1 MKQIDEYL
9 DSLYKEDKSKE
20 TISLKLEMKEHLLE
34 SVKELKDE
42 GYSQEQAIKIS
53 IDRFDGGVEMEDEL
67 QGIIRQAWFEKN
79 NIKNMMTSLFRNILI
94 VSVIVYV
101 GLTFYNNRLIDY
113 HTELYNKVSK
123 DLHTTIADINNPK
136 QYKNKLDNML
146 NEKYGEIKQLKI
158 YSNENNELEGNLK
171 YNYTKGNLENTLY
184 FESDNNNEFD
194 NANKLHFELG
204 IKGGLYLISD
214 KLLLLDLFVG
224 LAGFIGFIL
233 SNLDMLDKFYV
244 NRKYKESL

>member
-34 SVKELKDE
+34 SVKELKNE
-42 GYSQEQAIKIS
+42 GYSQEEAIKIS
-53 IDRFDGGVEMEDEL
+53 IDRFDGGIEMEDEL
-67 QGIIRQAWFEKN
+67 QGIIKQAWFEKD
-79 NIKNMMTSLFRNILI
+79 NIKNKMTSLFRNILI
-94 VSVIVYV
+94 VSVVVYAC
-101 GLTFYNNRLIDY
+101 LTFYNNKMIDY
-113 HTELYNKVSK
+113 HARIYDKVSK

-158 YSNENNELEGNLK
+158 YSNVNNESKENLK
-171 YNYTKGNLENTLY
+171 YNYSKGNLVDTIY
-184 FESDNNNEFD
+184 IESSNDDLD

-204 IKGGLYLISD
+204 LKGGLYLISD
-214 KLLLLDLFVG
+214 KLLLIDLFIG

-233 SNLDMLDKFYV
+233 SKLDMLDKFFV

>member
-9 DSLYKEDKSKE
+9 DNLYKEDKSKE

-42 GYSQEQAIKIS
+42 GYSQEDAIKIS

-67 QGIIRQAWFEKN
+67 QGIIKQTWFEKN
-79 NIKNMMTSLFRNILI
+79 NIKNKMTILFRNILI
-94 VSVIVYV
+94 VSVVVYAC
-101 GLTFYNNRLIDY
+101 LTFYNNKMIDY
-113 HTELYNKVSK
+113 HAQIYDKVSK
-123 DLHTTIADINNPK
+123 DLHTIIADINNPK

-158 YSNENNELEGNLK
+158 YSNENNESKENLK
-171 YNYTKGNLENTLY
+171 YNYIKGNLANTIY
-184 FESDNNNEFD
+184 FESSNDD
-194 NANKLHFELG
+194 LGNANKLHFELG
-204 IKGGLYLISD
+204 VKGGLYLISD
-214 KLLLLDLFVG
+214 KLLLIDLFVG

-233 SNLDMLDKFYV
+233 SKLDMLDKFYV
-244 NRKYKESL
+244 NGKYKESL

>member
-42 GYSQEQAIKIS
+42 GYSQEEAIEIS
-53 IDRFDGGVEMEDEL
+53 IDRFDGGIEMEDEL
-67 QGIIRQAWFEKN
+67 QGIIKQAWFEKN
-79 NIKNMMTSLFRNILI
+79 NIKNKITSFFRNILI
-94 VSVIVYV
+94 VSVVVYAC
-101 GLTFYNNRLIDY
+101 LTFYNNKMIDY
-113 HTELYNKVSK
+113 HTQIYDKVSK

-146 NEKYGEIKQLKI
+146 NEKYGEVKQLKI
-158 YSNENNELEGNLK
+158 YSNENNESKENLK
-171 YNYTKGNLENTLY
+171 YNYTKGNLADTIYLENSNDDLDNSNKLY
-184 FESDNNNEFD
+184 FEIG
-194 NANKLHFELG
+194 L
-204 IKGGLYLISD
+204 KGGLYLISD
-214 KLLLLDLFVG
+214 KLLLIDLFIG

-233 SNLDMLDKFYV
+233 SKLDMLDKFFI

>member
-42 GYSQEQAIKIS
+42 GYSQEEAIKIS
-53 IDRFDGGVEMEDEL
+53 IDRFDGGIEMEDEL
-67 QGIIRQAWFEKN
+67 QGIIKQAWFEKD
-79 NIKNMMTSLFRNILI
+79 NIKNKMTSLFRNILI
-94 VSVIVYV
+94 VSVVVYAC
-101 GLTFYNNRLIDY
+101 LTFYNNKMIDY
-113 HTELYNKVSK
+113 HTQIYDKVSK
-123 DLHTTIADINNPK
+123 DLHRTIADINNPK

-158 YSNENNELEGNLK
+158 YSNVNNESKENLK
-171 YNYTKGNLENTLY
+171 YNYSKGNLVDTIY
-184 FESDNNNEFD
+184 IESSNDDLD

-204 IKGGLYLISD
+204 LKGGLYLISD
-214 KLLLLDLFVG
+214 KLLLIDLFIG

-233 SNLDMLDKFYV
+233 SKLDMLDKFFV

>member
-9 DSLYKEDKSKE
+9 DSLYKEDNSKE
-20 TISLKLEMKEHLLE
+20 SISLKLEMKEHLLE
-34 SVKELKDE
+34 SVKDLKNE
-42 GYSQEQAIKIS
+42 GYSQEEAIKIS
-53 IDRFDGGVEMEDEL
+53 IDRFDGGIEMEDEL
-67 QGIIRQAWFEKN
+67 QGIIKQAWFEKN
-79 NIKNMMTSLFRNILI
+79 NIKNKMTSLFRNILI
-94 VSVIVYV
+94 VSVVVYAC
-101 GLTFYNNRLIDY
+101 LTFYNNKMIDY
-113 HTELYNKVSK
+113 HGRIYDKVSK

-158 YSNENNELEGNLK
+158 YSNVNNESKENLK
-171 YNYTKGNLENTLY
+171 YNYSKGNLVDTIY
-184 FESDNNNEFD
+184 IESSNDDLD

-204 IKGGLYLISD
+204 LKGGLYLISD
-214 KLLLLDLFVG
+214 KLLLIDLFIG

-233 SNLDMLDKFYV
+233 SKLDMLDKFFV